1 MIKFVCNNPK
11 DFNLDYES
19 IGALGLLQKIRFG
32 VYEPESAL
40 LGAIVK
46 AFKEDEAVVDVT
58 DVFEFTYN
66 PFGHEF
72 VSRQTLWSQLKKFFR
87 IESIKSSDDGNYIV
101 EVGYVPEKK
110 YTVEEMKNIAEKISY
125 DFYNAISSCEPTD
138 FEFRRFEGIGHYKY
152 NHKKDFYINDD
163 LFSADLFF
171 YYYRLENDRGLA
183 KDTFPGEEGSVKL
196 TIRKKSIDRKD
207 ELVAGFCKMIT
218 KRYSCSVD
226 SHVMGKRYTLEWKY
240 SDKLINSEDALMDAL
255 KQKDNYCCLIGY
267 DIIRDF
273 YNLLKAK
280 SKGDKTD
287 DDMGARKKVGEVN
300 DVMGNSRGY
309 DNHFQMWEKLEK
321 FYKAVSNNEGT
332 IQDFFTSEGEAE
344 FGSSDGPKP
353 KR

>member
-1 MIKFVCNNPK
+1 MNKQKAKILMLVEGAKTDVVLMKHLLEIYGISDSHQIVSYNTNIYVLYNRMFK
-11 DFNLDYES
+11 DDDPETLD
-19 IGALGLLQKIRFG
+19 LLQVLKENEKDESKRKIFDER
-32 VYEPESAL
+32 YSDIL
-40 LGAIVK
+40 L
-46 AFKEDEAVVDVT
+46 
-58 DVFEFTYN
+58 VFDLD
-66 PFGHEF
+66 PH
-72 VSRQTLWSQLKKFFR
+72 
-87 IESIKSSDDGNYIV
+87 
-101 EVGYVPEKK
+101 
-110 YTVEEMKNIAEKISY
+110 
-125 DFYNAISSCEPTD
+125 
-138 FEFRRFEGIGHYKY
+138 
-152 NHKKDFYINDD
+152 DD